1 MELCVQTV
9 LEELR
14 GHGHPNKEPRGGLH
28 PHSPPVGDPPLSSP
42 CCVPANRH
50 PSYTRIYLY
59 IFLAVDIRAQALAAG
74 SIPCASRCT
83 APGRIFGMGGLHAA
97 CRCMRAHMHGQT
109 DGQRCPLHLT
119 IQFRLSFNP
128 VTLADEGWGS
138 AGIGQHA
145 AGGASV
151 GLGGMW
157 LDPGAPNCAWRWGR
171 GREHKHGGMEGTRE
185 GAGQVRVEEESDGER
200 GWWGHRWWGKR
211 AQGMGGHPRSRVVS
225 CVAALLLHNGNGDG
239 NGDWVRD
246 TSVGDGG

>member
-1 MELCVQTV
+1 MCIAL
-9 LEELR
+9 
-14 GHGHPNKEPRGGLH
+14 
-28 PHSPPVGDPPLSSP
+28 HSPWQDFW
-42 CCVPANRH
+42 H
-50 PSYTRIYLY
+50 W
-59 IFLAVDIRAQALAAG
+59 
-74 SIPCASRCT
+74 
-83 APGRIFGMGGLHAA
+83 GGLHAA

-151 GLGGMW
+151 GMGGTW

-185 GAGQVRVEEESDGER
+185 GAGQVWVEEESDGER

-225 CVAALLLHNGNGDG
+225 CVAAVLLHNGNGDG